1 MKEAYWLSNIPGIGN
16 RLRNRLLEYTG
27 SAGEVY
33 KLTRCQ
39 LEKIP
44 GIGEKEIAA
53 IEKSRSADWERAYER
68 IMAGGVHFI
77 STEDKEFPDKL
88 KNIPDAPYS
97 IYYKGKLPD
106 ADRRSVAIVGARMC
120 SPYGQAAAR
129 KIGETLAKAGIQVIS
144 GMAKGIDSAG
154 HVGAISGGGA
164 TFAVLGCG
172 VEVCYPASNR
182 SLYEQMIQTG
192 GILSEYP
199 PHREARAGQFPMR
212 NRLISAFSD
221 AVIIVEAK
229 VRSGSLITAD
239 CALEQGKDVYAVP
252 GRLFDPL
259 SEGTNALI
267 AQGAGIISDMEELV
281 RELGGTWKEKT
292 SGVKENNQLLLE
304 KDESMVYS
312 CLSLQPK
319 SMSELM
325 EQTGLDAAVLA
336 DKLINLCKRGLVKEY
351 FKNYYIRNDGST

>member
-1 MKEAYWLSNIPGIGN
+1 MKESYWLSNIPGIGN
-16 RLRNRLLEYTG
+16 RLRVRLVEYAG
-27 SAGEVY
+27 SAEEVY
-33 KLTRCQ
+33 QLTRHQ
-39 LEKIP
+39 LERIP

-53 IEKSRSADWERAYER
+53 IEQSKRADWEAAYGKMTEK
-68 IMAGGVHFI
+68 GVYFV
-77 STEDKEFPDKL
+77 STEDKEFPEKL
-88 KNIPDAPYS
+88 RKIPDAPYS

-106 ADRRSVAIVGARMC
+106 ADRRSAAIVGARMC

-144 GMAKGIDSAG
+144 GLAKGIDSAG
-154 HVGAISGGGA
+154 HVGTLSGGGT
-164 TFAVLGCG
+164 TFAVLGSG
-172 VEVCYPASNR
+172 VEVCYPTSNR
-182 SLYEQMIQTG
+182 RLYEQVIQTG

-199 PHREARAGQFPMR
+199 PYREARAGQFPMR
-212 NRLISAFSD
+212 NRLISALSD
-221 AVIIVEAK
+221 AVIVVEAK

-267 AQGAGIISDMEELV
+267 AQGAGIISSVEELV
-281 RELGGTWKEKT
+281 LELGVAVDCDSGT
-292 SGVKENNQLLLE
+292 KENNQLLLE

-336 DKLINLCKRGLVKEY
+336 DKLMRLCEQGLVKEY
-351 FKNYYIRNDGST
+351 FKNYYIRNDGSA